1 MLGLLVPGKRDSAE
15 GATGL
20 SQAQVHLSHV
30 ASAVGKSVGGKGSAA
45 EGTGKTRRCFQHAC
59 IDKFQSVRDQ
69 VTQEKVLLI
78 INIYFLNS

>member
-30 ASAVGKSVGGKGSAA
+30 ASAVGQSVGGKGSAA
-45 EGTGKTRRCFQHAC
+45 EGTGKTSK
-59 IDKFQSVRDQ
+59 INQS
-69 VTQEKVLLI
+69 
-78 INIYFLNS
+78 

>member
-30 ASAVGKSVGGKGSAA
+30 ASAVGQSVGGKGSAA
-45 EGTGKTRRCFQHAC
+45 EGTGKTRRGFQHAC
-59 IDKFQSVRDQ
+59 IDEFQVRDQ

>member
-1 MLGLLVPGKRDSAE
+1 MLGLLVPGKRDPAE

-30 ASAVGKSVGGKGSAA
+30 ASAVGQSVGGKGSAA

-59 IDKFQSVRDQ
+59 IDKFQVRDQ
-69 VTQEKVLLI
+69 VSQEKVFLI

>member
-30 ASAVGKSVGGKGSAA
+30 APAVGQSVGGKGSAA

-59 IDKFQSVRDQ
+59 IDKFQVKDQ
-69 VTQEKVLLI
+69 VTQFLLI